1 MYPPLH
7 QLWQVD
13 TRFVLIWYGQQVA
26 QTQILVLDAFSLN
39 INGYWSADRISSTQV
54 QLSSEKL
61 SLQVAGIV
69 DAMFHNAIRMVKKME
84 LGKQF

>member
-1 MYPPLH
+1 
-7 QLWQVD
+7 
-13 TRFVLIWYGQQVA
+13 
-26 QTQILVLDAFSLN
+26 
-39 INGYWSADRISSTQV
+39 V

>member
-1 MYPPLH
+1 M
-7 QLWQVD
+7 D
-13 TRFVLIWYGQQVA
+13 
-26 QTQILVLDAFSLN
+26 DC
-39 INGYWSADRISSTQV
+39 ISSTQV

-84 LGKQF
+84 LGKQFWYIKRRHLTIHIDPFATSRFQKEYSVLLLWFTYTSVCQKIQWQ